1 MFFKCEMLVGGYTY
15 DVTDDLVNWDDVEL
29 AYKRDNYDGVVR
41 SFSTKFEF
49 ANKAYSLLVSQW
61 EGNYIASSASIVY
74 YKRNNSWLWSEVFR
88 CSLDFSTFSYNGTT
102 CSINAVDSSLAA
114 LIKAKKGTQYEWAVS
129 GMKEEEPLR
138 YDGILMS
145 SYAKWNWQG
154 TEDEDTGDLYVDYSY
169 KHGASANNIG
179 QVPIYQIGS
188 EVPFANRL
196 EIYDGGT
203 LVTDYGHDHQFTN
216 DEIESYAILKSTSE
230 SELSIKLN
238 INLHLHAESFGEI
251 STGSNAILFIIHS
264 RPVGDNDFETVWS
277 DRFTL
282 TNGATTHIDVD
293 TTLTMKRG
301 DSLQIRFFIGAN
313 IRISQSSGDHEGDS
327 ISIETT
333 MRNTPQLIDV
343 VKPSTLLNRLLKSM
357 NGGHDGITGV
367 ISPGADDRLDNTFL
381 LAAESI
387 RGLDHAKLYSS
398 YNKFCEWM
406 SAEFGFV
413 PVVDDGQK
421 TVSFVHR
428 DSLFVPL
435 RDRWLGDD
443 CTGFEY
449 EVDSSLIYSRVRV
462 GYDKQDYDSVNGRDE
477 FRFTTEYTT
486 GVTLTDN
493 SLDLIS
499 PYRADAY
506 GIEFLSAKR
515 GEETTDDGSDTDVF
529 MVGATREVETGGNVT
544 VYADTYQPI
553 RGGEYAV
560 TGVLSPDTMFNAM
573 YSQRF
578 MVQSNAKYIGV
589 SCSGLEYASSDGN
602 SDVTV
607 GGVSEKSGIQLPQR
621 LFTAGKLSVT
631 TGDLSIPESMD
642 GSFDLEHNGK
652 TYRGYLQDVSFNIG
666 KGEGVKY
673 GLIVWAS
680 HDS

>member
-1 MFFKCEMLVGGYTY
+1 MFFKCEMMVGGYSY
-15 DVTDDLVNWDDVEL
+15 DVSNDLVNWDDVEL
-29 AYKRDNYDGVVR
+29 AYKRDDYDGVVR

-49 ANKAYSLLVSQW
+49 ANKAYSLLLGEW
-61 EGNYIASSASIVY
+61 AGNYLDAAASVVY
-74 YKRNNSWLWSEVFR
+74 YVRNNSWLWSEVFR
-88 CSLDFSTFSYNGTT
+88 CPLDFSTFSFNGTT
-102 CSINAVDSSLAA
+102 CSINAVDNSLAA
-114 LIKAKKGTQYEWAVS
+114 LIKAKKGTQYEYAVS
-129 GMKEEEPLR
+129 GMKDEYPLK
-138 YDGILMS
+138 YDGLEMS
-145 SYAKWNWQG
+145 MYVKWDFQG
-154 TEDEDTGDLYVDYSY
+154 SDEAGMQYVDYAY
-169 KHGASANNIG
+169 NHDGGVNQRG
-179 QVPIYQIGS
+179 QVPFYIMGS
-188 EVPFANRL
+188 EYPFANRA
-196 EIYDGGT
+196 EGFDGGT
-203 LVTDYGHDHQFTN
+203 TVKDWGNNHQFT
-216 DEIESYAILKSTSE
+216 DEELEQYVIFRSHSEGETLFHLKADFHLRVSDPNNPDSTSNNTLLYVMAYRPGGQGAFWNKAI
-230 SELSIKLN
+230 SLPDGQLTVV
-238 INLHLHAESFGEI
+238 EI
-251 STGSNAILFIIHS
+251 DEDISL
-264 RPVGDNDFETVWS
+264 RRD
-277 DRFTL
+277 
-282 TNGATTHIDVD
+282 
-293 TTLTMKRG
+293 
-301 DSLQIRFFIGAN
+301 DSLMMFFIL
-313 IRISQSSGDHEGDS
+313 GDDVRVFRREDEMEGDGMA
-327 ISIETT
+327 IEATI
-333 MRNTPQLIDV
+333 RNSTQLIDV
-343 VKPSTLLNRLLKSM
+343 VKPVTLLNRLLKSM

>member
-1 MFFKCEMLVGGYTY
+1 MFFKCEMMVGGYSY
-15 DVTDDLVNWDDVEL
+15 DVSNDLVNWDDVKL
-29 AYKRDNYDGVVR
+29 AYKRDDYDGVAR

-61 EGNYIASSASIVY
+61 ESNYLSAAASIVCY
-74 YKRNNSWLWSEVFR
+74 ARNNSWLWGEMFR
-88 CSLDFSTFSYNGTT
+88 CALDFSTFSFNGTT
-102 CSINAVDSSLAA
+102 CRINAVDNSLAA
-114 LIKAKKGTQYEWAVS
+114 LIKAKKGTQYEYAVS
-129 GMKEEEPLR
+129 GMKDEYPLK
-138 YDGILMS
+138 YDGLEMS
-145 SYAKWNWQG
+145 MYVKWDFQG
-154 TEDEDTGDLYVDYSY
+154 SDEDGMQYVDYAY
-169 KHGASANNIG
+169 DHEGGVNQRG
-179 QVPIYQIGS
+179 QVPFYITGS
-188 EVPFANRL
+188 EYPFANRA
-196 EIYDGGT
+196 EGFDGGT
-203 LVTDYGHDHQFTN
+203 SVDDWGNGEPLTDEELERYVIFSSNSDGETLFHLKADFHLRVSDPNNPDSTMNNTLLYIMAYRPGGQGAFWNKSISLPDGKLTVVEI
-216 DEIESYAILKSTSE
+216 DEDISMRRGDKIVMFLLLGDDIRVYRMDDE
-230 SELSIKLN
+230 SE
-238 INLHLHAESFGEI
+238 
-251 STGSNAILFIIHS
+251 
-264 RPVGDNDFETVWS
+264 GD
-277 DRFTL
+277 
-282 TNGATTHIDVD
+282 G
-293 TTLTMKRG
+293 M
-301 DSLQIRFFIGAN
+301 
-313 IRISQSSGDHEGDS
+313 RIEA
-327 ISIETT
+327 T
-333 MRNTPQLIDV
+333 MRNSTQLIDV
-343 VKPSTLLNRLLKSM
+343 VKPVTLLNRLLKSM

-367 ISPGADDRLDNTFL
+367 ISSGVDDRLDNTYL

-387 RGLDHAKLYSS
+387 RGLEHAKLYSS
-398 YNKFCEWM
+398 YSKFCEWM

-413 PVVDDGQK
+413 PVVDEGEK

-435 RDRWLGDD
+435 RDKWLGDD
-443 CTGFEY
+443 CTDFEY

-493 SLDLIS
+493 SLELTS

-515 GEETTDDGSDTDVF
+515 GEETTDDDSDTDVF
-529 MVGATREVETGGNVT
+529 MVGATRKAGTGGDVT

-560 TGVLSPDTMFNAM
+560 TGVSSPDTMFNAM

-578 MVQSNAKYIGV
+578 MVQANAKYIGV
-589 SCSGLEYASSDGN
+589 SCSVLEYASSDGN

-607 GGVSEKSGIQLPQR
+607 GGVSEKSDIQLPQR
-621 LFTAGKLSVT
+621 LFTAGKLNVT
-631 TGDLSIPESMD
+631 TGDLSIPESLD

-680 HDS
+680 YDS

>member
-1 MFFKCEMLVGGYTY
+1 MFFKCEMMVGGYSY
-15 DVTDDLVNWDDVEL
+15 DVSNDLVNWDDVEL
-29 AYKRDNYDGVVR
+29 AYKRDDYDGVVR

-49 ANKAYSLLVSQW
+49 ANKAYSLLLGEW
-61 EGNYIASSASIVY
+61 EGNYLDAAASVVY
-74 YKRNNSWLWSEVFR
+74 YVRNNSWLWSEVFR
-88 CSLDFSTFSYNGTT
+88 CPLDFSTFSFNGTT
-102 CSINAVDSSLAA
+102 CSINAVDNSLAA
-114 LIKAKKGTQYEWAVS
+114 LIKAKKGTQYEYAVS
-129 GMKEEEPLR
+129 GMKDEYPLK
-138 YDGILMS
+138 YDGLEMS
-145 SYAKWNWQG
+145 MYVKWDFQG
-154 TEDEDTGDLYVDYSY
+154 SDEAGMQYVDYAY
-169 KHGASANNIG
+169 NHDGGVNQRG
-179 QVPIYQIGS
+179 QVPFYIMSS
-188 EVPFANRL
+188 EYPFANRA
-196 EIYDGGT
+196 EGFDGGT
-203 LVTDYGHDHQFTN
+203 TVKDWGNNHQFT
-216 DEIESYAILKSTSE
+216 DEELEQYVIFRSHSEGETLFHLKADFHLRVSDPNNPDSTSNNTLLYVMAYRPGGQGAFWNKAI
-230 SELSIKLN
+230 SLPDGQLTVV
-238 INLHLHAESFGEI
+238 EI
-251 STGSNAILFIIHS
+251 DEDISL
-264 RPVGDNDFETVWS
+264 RRD
-277 DRFTL
+277 
-282 TNGATTHIDVD
+282 
-293 TTLTMKRG
+293 
-301 DSLQIRFFIGAN
+301 DSLMMFFIL
-313 IRISQSSGDHEGDS
+313 GDDVRVFRREDEMEGDGMA
-327 ISIETT
+327 IEAT
-333 MRNTPQLIDV
+333 MRNSTQLIDV
-343 VKPSTLLNRLLKSM
+343 VKPVTLLNRLLKSM

-435 RDRWLGDD
+435 RDRWLGND

>member
-1 MFFKCEMLVGGYTY
+1 MFFKCEMMVGGYSY
-15 DVTDDLVNWDDVEL
+15 DVSNDLVNWDDVEL
-29 AYKRDNYDGVVR
+29 AYKRDDYDGVVR

-49 ANKAYSLLVSQW
+49 ANKAYSLLLGEW
-61 EGNYIASSASIVY
+61 EGNYLDAAASVVY
-74 YKRNNSWLWSEVFR
+74 YVRNNSWLWSEVFR
-88 CSLDFSTFSYNGTT
+88 CPLDFSTFSFNGTT
-102 CSINAVDSSLAA
+102 CSINAVDNSLAA
-114 LIKAKKGTQYEWAVS
+114 LIKAKKGTQYEYAVS
-129 GMKEEEPLR
+129 GMKDEYPLK
-138 YDGILMS
+138 YDGLEMS
-145 SYAKWNWQG
+145 MYVKWDFQG
-154 TEDEDTGDLYVDYSY
+154 SDEAGMQYVDYAY
-169 KHGASANNIG
+169 NHDGGVNQRG
-179 QVPIYQIGS
+179 QVPFYIMGS
-188 EVPFANRL
+188 EYPFANRA
-196 EIYDGGT
+196 EGFDGGT
-203 LVTDYGHDHQFTN
+203 TVKDWGNNHQFT
-216 DEIESYAILKSTSE
+216 DEELEQYVIFRSHSEGETLFHLKADFHLRVSDPNNPDSTSNNTLLYVMAYRPGGQGAFWNKAI
-230 SELSIKLN
+230 SLPDGQLTVV
-238 INLHLHAESFGEI
+238 EI
-251 STGSNAILFIIHS
+251 DEDISL
-264 RPVGDNDFETVWS
+264 RRD
-277 DRFTL
+277 
-282 TNGATTHIDVD
+282 
-293 TTLTMKRG
+293 
-301 DSLQIRFFIGAN
+301 DSLMMFFIL
-313 IRISQSSGDHEGDS
+313 GDDVRVFRREDEMEGDGMA
-327 ISIETT
+327 IEATI
-333 MRNTPQLIDV
+333 RNSTQLIDV
-343 VKPSTLLNRLLKSM
+343 VKPVTLLNRLLKSM

>member
-1 MFFKCEMLVGGYTY
+1 MFFKCEMMVGGYSY
-15 DVTDDLVNWDDVEL
+15 DVSNDLVNWDDVEL
-29 AYKRDNYDGVVR
+29 AYKRDDYDGVVR
-41 SFSTKFEF
+41 RFSTKFEF
-49 ANKAYSLLVSQW
+49 ANKAYSLLLGEW
-61 EGNYIASSASIVY
+61 EGNYLDAAASVVY
-74 YKRNNSWLWSEVFR
+74 YVRNNSWLWSEVFR
-88 CSLDFSTFSYNGTT
+88 CPLDFSTFSFNGTT
-102 CSINAVDSSLAA
+102 CSINAVDNSLAA
-114 LIKAKKGTQYEWAVS
+114 LIKAKKGTQYEYAVS
-129 GMKEEEPLR
+129 GMKDEYPLK
-138 YDGILMS
+138 YDGLEMS
-145 SYAKWNWQG
+145 MYVKWDFQG
-154 TEDEDTGDLYVDYSY
+154 SDEAGMQYVDYAY
-169 KHGASANNIG
+169 NHDGGVNQRG
-179 QVPIYQIGS
+179 QVPFYIMGS
-188 EVPFANRL
+188 EYPFANRA
-196 EIYDGGT
+196 EGFDGGT
-203 LVTDYGHDHQFTN
+203 TVKDWGNNHQFT
-216 DEIESYAILKSTSE
+216 DEELEQYVIFRSHSEGETLFHLKADFHLRVSDPNNPDSTSNNTLLYVMAYRPGGQGAFWNKAI
-230 SELSIKLN
+230 SLPDGQLTVV
-238 INLHLHAESFGEI
+238 EI
-251 STGSNAILFIIHS
+251 DEDISL
-264 RPVGDNDFETVWS
+264 RRD
-277 DRFTL
+277 
-282 TNGATTHIDVD
+282 
-293 TTLTMKRG
+293 
-301 DSLQIRFFIGAN
+301 DSLMMFFML
-313 IRISQSSGDHEGDS
+313 GDDVRVFRREDEMEGDGMA
-327 ISIETT
+327 IEAT
-333 MRNTPQLIDV
+333 MRNSTQLIDV
-343 VKPSTLLNRLLKSM
+343 VKPVTLLNRLLKSM

-421 TVSFVHR
+421 TVAFVHR